1 MRKFPRLGGRGSSF
15 FLVPGRG
22 AIGGGT
28 VEVAVLVVVVV
39 VVVAQTA
46 EKGRKEEGKTE
57 TRFVLMAEN
66 LNC

>member
-1 MRKFPRLGGRGSSF
+1 M
-15 FLVPGRG
+15 
-22 AIGGGT
+22 
-28 VEVAVLVVVVV
+28 AVLVVVVV